1 MYIQENNIIDCSS
14 KSTTLSDKKKNGE
27 ERPWREKKIASVA
40 YYELLEILTLKK
52 AERVSLCGDI
62 LEFDVTTEGEMKL
75 AKAWFCKSSLCPMCN
90 WRKSMK
96 LSVQATK
103 VVTEVI
109 RQKPNARWLFL
120 TLTLK
125 NVYGGEQLDNSLKE
139 MAIGFNRLMKYKK
152 VQKNMVGFMRSTEV
166 TVNSKDGSYNQH
178 MHVLLSVES
187 MYFKNSDNYI
197 DQREWTSLW
206 QKAMKL
212 EYVPVVHIEA
222 VRDKRKKEL
231 SKLLLTDVQSAIQET
246 AKYSVKDSDYLTGN
260 QERDLEVVQDLETGL
275 HRKRMIS
282 YGGLLKQVHK
292 ELNLDDAEKGD
303 LVHVD
308 DEKDDIQKKAYSI
321 VAKWNWRQKNYYLR
335 S

>member
-1 MYIQENNIIDCSS
+1 MQENNIIDCSS